1 MSHRRRAGRALA
13 GIALLAVA
21 AVASAGPAGA
31 ATHTITQFT
40 IKSLNNQPGDMTIGN
55 DGNVW
60 FVDQGTSKIAK
71 IGKGGAITGFL
82 MPKGS
87 HPLGITTASDGAT
100 WFTETAVNRVGHT
113 ATGAQPIPQVTLP
126 ATIKSP
132 RGITAGPDGNVYLV
146 GYTTHNVAEMN
157 VGNPH
162 NPHVI
167 ATLPAGSGPV
177 RITSGPDGNLWVTES
192 LIHSVAKVTPGGGV
206 TQFALPNGAAPSR
219 IVSGPDGNLWVTE
232 PGINKVA
239 IIDTSG
245 AIVSQITIAGKP
257 TGITSGADNFMWA
270 TLQGTGRI
278 ARIPVA
284 APRTIKTFA
293 IPTAG
298 SLPSGITVGSDG
310 NIWFSE
316 TGENK
321 IGRLADAP
329 GHTSFVTVNDH
340 GYAPQ
345 SQGDRRSRPAR
356 TTRRSRWSGCSA
368 AARATASPTPTAMGL
383 FDSGSQAPGTN
394 FITHV
399 LDRRHV
405 QLRLDRRLGHDER
418 HHQGHPVAPSS
429 RAGTSSSPSAP
440 PCLPASPPTFR
451 SRCPARTR
459 SRLSGAPSPDTTF
472 TYNPSAHGVYKFQVR
487 TNARAAHR
495 PAGLADGARDLLD
508 AVPQTPAGEAA
519 PRPAFA
525 FQR

>member
-245 AIVSQITIAGKP
+245 AIVGQITIAGKP

-316 TGENK
+316 TGKNK

-345 SQGDRRSRPAR
+345 SQGVPLS
-356 TTRRSRWSGCSA
+356 TGKNH
-368 AARATASPTPTAMGL
+368 TPVKVEWLFRCGKSHSVTDSTAMGL

-394 FITHV
+394 FIHTF
-399 LDRRHV
+399 
-405 QLRLDRRLGHDER
+405 
-418 HHQGHPVAPSS
+418 ST
-429 RAGTSSSPSAP
+429 AGTFSYGSTVGSDTMSGTIKVVPSAV
-440 PCLPASPPTFR
+440 
-451 SRCPARTR
+451 
-459 SRLSGAPSPDTTF
+459 LSGGNIIVTVGTSVPAGVTTDVQVEVPGSNTFTVVGNNVAGTTF

-487 TNARAAHR
+487 TNKGGASSGFSPTARA
-495 PAGLADGARDLLD
+495 
-508 AVPQTPAGEAA
+508 T
-519 PRPAFA
+519 F
-525 FQR
+525 